1 MCRSG
6 ANACAAPVRRSW
18 NALYHIGPARILA
31 SLSGIF
37 VALLGH
43 LHHVALRL
51 VDEADDERA
60 GYAGGEN
67 GAGLRDDGGEGA
79 LAMPGE
85 AVEPRARRWDV
96 RGSRTG
102 LELERPSFLR

>member
-1 MCRSG
+1 MRRRESLTTVG
-6 ANACAAPVRRSW
+6 AGRVLQPSQ
-18 NALYHIGPARILA
+18 
-31 SLSGIF
+31 S
-37 VALLGH
+37 LLGN

-51 VDEADDERA
+51 VDEEADDERA

-102 LELERPSFLR
+102 LELERPSFPR